1 MTGSGKPARNDA
13 DRKARLAE
21 ELRANLQRRKA
32 QARSRRAGEAD
43 RRPEG
48 IAAAQEVDAA
58 VHKKDEIG

>member
-1 MTGSGKPARNDA
+1 LAKGGKPTGKEA
-13 DRKARLAE
+13 DRAARLAE

-48 IAAAQEVDAA
+48 IAAAPQPGAS